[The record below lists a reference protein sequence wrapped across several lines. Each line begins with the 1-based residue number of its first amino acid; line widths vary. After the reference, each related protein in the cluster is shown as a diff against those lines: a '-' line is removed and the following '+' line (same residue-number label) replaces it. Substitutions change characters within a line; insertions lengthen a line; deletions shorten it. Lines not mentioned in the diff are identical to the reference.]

1 MRGRRP
7 VHTAELAERIL
18 GQLSGG
24 RSLRAVCRD
33 RGMPALNTVL
43 KWVSDDREGF
53 AARYRQARNTG
64 NAGRGRPSLCTTEI
78 ADRVLEQLASG
89 RRIGEICADPGMP
102 SDATVRQWA
111 IENRAGFAARYRR
124 AKETGRAG
132 TGRPTLY
139 TSELADLILDEL
151 AGGRTL
157 ADVCGDPG
165 MPAAGTVRLW
175 VIENREDFAAD
186 YTLAR
191 EFGDHAMAGQILD
204 IVDNRR
210 HDWIL
215 RRKPDG
221 ETEMILD
228 PHRVRRTELRFM
240 ARRWLLSRALQRKYG
255 APRSAM
261 M

>member
-1 MRGRRP
+1 MG
-7 VHTAELAERIL
+7 
-18 GQLSGG
+18 
-24 RSLRAVCRD
+24 
-33 RGMPALNTVL
+33 
-43 KWVSDDREGF
+43 
-53 AARYRQARNTG
+53 
-64 NAGRGRPSLCTTEI
+64 
-78 ADRVLEQLASG
+78 
-89 RRIGEICADPGMP
+89 
-102 SDATVRQWA
+102 
-111 IENRAGFAARYRR
+111 ENRAGFAARYRR

-165 MPAAGTVRLW
+165 MPAAATVRLW

-204 IVDNRR
+204 IVDNRP

-215 RRKPDG
+215 RRKPDD

-255 APRSAM
+255 APRSRL
-261 M
+261 

>member
-53 AARYRQARNTG
+53 TARYRQARNTG

-89 RRIGEICADPGMP
+89 RRIGEICA
-102 SDATVRQWA
+102 
-111 IENRAGFAARYRR
+111 
-124 AKETGRAG
+124 
-132 TGRPTLY
+132 
-139 TSELADLILDEL
+139 
-151 AGGRTL
+151 
-157 ADVCGDPG
+157 DPG

>member
-1 MRGRRP
+1 MAQKTIGNNQRRTSASNATESVAPLREICVMKGRRP
-7 VHTAELAERIL
+7 VHTAELAQRIL

-33 RGMPALNTVL
+33 HGTPSLNTVL
-43 KWVSDDREGF
+43 KWVSED
-53 AARYRQARNTG
+53 
-64 NAGRGRPSLCTTEI
+64 
-78 ADRVLEQLASG
+78 
-89 RRIGEICADPGMP
+89 
-102 SDATVRQWA
+102 
-111 IENRAGFAARYRR
+111 RAGFAARYRR
-124 AKETGRAG
+124 ARETGGGG

-139 TSELADLILDEL
+139 TPELADLILDEL

-175 VIENREDFAAD
+175 VIENREGFAAH
-186 YTLAR
+186 YTTAR
-191 EFGDHAMAGQILD
+191 QFGDDAMAHQILD

-215 RRKPDG
+215 RRKPNG

-228 PHRVRRTELRFM
+228 PHRIRRARLRFM
-240 ARRWLLSRALQRKYG
+240 ARRWLLSKALQRKHG
-255 APRSAM
+255 APRV
-261 M
+261 